1 MVWIPNNIHPIA
13 INSNISVPGRF
24 SFQTTTRHDKPHT
37 LSGSVI
43 VNLAP
48 TTSVWPTARQCRRTN
63 SIFFAFCIACLSSSS
78 LASTLHLRK
87 VQSSAKTL
95 CKLNCCCS
103 PHAIWLFGNRAQR
116 IVYLTHTHI
125 LCGNS
130 DTFRRCCRFVYR
142 PPLHLCDEHNNL
154 DFRLSSLSNKF
165 ALHNTMNRKRV
176 SIYKMVFAERIL
188 VTCVLCVLLFVLYC
202 HKIASKIFGP
212 NFSVDFIVSYELR
225 ASAMWP
231 SPQNLPLPKLSDFT
245 NTICAKTN
253 GMEFRVLHLAK
264 SDAEILLFEQRFSSK
279 SLTNQRKY
287 LGKMKNLKNNN
298 WEWLI
303 TSYFSNLLS
312 SSSFRCNFGVIIPL
326 RVASINFVVVV
337 VVLDER

>member
-13 INSNISVPGRF
+13 INSNVSVPGRF
-24 SFQTTTRHDKPHT
+24 SFQTTTCHDKPHT

-116 IVYLTHTHI
+116 IVYLTHTHR
-125 LCGNS
+125 LCENS

-154 DFRLSSLSNKF
+154 DFRLCRVCRTNLRYTILWIESGCRYIRWCSLSGYLWR
-165 ALHNTMNRKRV
+165 AC
-176 SIYKMVFAERIL
+176 
-188 VTCVLCVLLFVLYC
+188 CVCYYLYC
-202 HKIASKIFGP
+202 
-212 NFSVDFIVSYELR
+212 IV
-225 ASAMWP
+225 
-231 SPQNLPLPKLSDFT
+231 
-245 NTICAKTN
+245 I
-253 GMEFRVLHLAK
+253 K
-264 SDAEILLFEQRFSSK
+264 SQV
-279 SLTNQRKY
+279 KY
-287 LGKMKNLKNNN
+287 LGQTFQ
-298 WEWLI
+298 W
-303 TSYFSNLLS
+303 TSLS
-312 SSSFRCNFGVIIPL
+312 VTNFEPL
-326 RVASINFVVVV
+326 QCDHRHRICHCQS
-337 VVLDER
+337 